1 MTEPEKMAESPEELR
16 DTGHLLARVCREY
29 RSRVGSLLSGI
40 GLHPGQEMVL
50 LELLR
55 EDGLRGGEL
64 ARRLRVEPP
73 TVTRTVR
80 RLERCGLVSR
90 RPDPEDARCFRVF
103 LTQRGRSLREP
114 VAGCW
119 ARAEADALAGLGAG
133 ERAELHRLLLR
144 VYANLTSGLEAT

>member
-1 MTEPEKMAESPEELR
+1 MKPR
-16 DTGHLLARVCREY
+16 GTGHLLARVCREY
-29 RSRVGSLLSGI
+29 RSRVGGLLLGL

-80 RLERCGLVSR
+80 RLEGCGLVNR

-103 LTQRGRSLREP
+103 LTPEGRSLRDP
-114 VAGCW
+114 VTRCW
-119 ARAEADALAGLGAG
+119 ERAESDAFAGLSDQ

-144 VYANLTSGLEAT
+144 VYANLTACGREAG

>member
-1 MTEPEKMAESPEELR
+1 MRLEKTAEVRGSR
-16 DTGHLLARVCREY
+16 STGHLLARVCREY
-29 RSRVGSLLSGI
+29 RQHVGGLLSRLE
-40 GLHPGQEMVL
+40 LHPGQEMVL
-50 LELLR
+50 LELWR

-80 RLERCGLVSR
+80 RLEGCGLVER

-103 LTQRGRSLREP
+103 LTPRGRSLRGP
-114 VAGCW
+114 VARCW
-119 ARAEADALAGLGAG
+119 ESAEADALRGLRPA

-144 VYANLTSGLEAT
+144 VHENLASRREVG